1 MWLGVGSQQSR
12 EPDESRPGRRSRSGG
27 RAGKVSFRREAAY
40 PGRGRPGSGRD
51 GRRWGLE
58 SPGWGGEGGGDLWGV
73 RARHRPCWRS
83 LPGVLESLSLKVTN
97 LVSRAVLKEA
107 RPHLQVFQEGAGRG
121 WL

>member
-1 MWLGVGSQQSR
+1 MLWLGAGSQQSR
-12 EPDESRPGRRSRSGG
+12 EPDESRSGRRSGG
-27 RAGKVSFRREAAY
+27 RAGKVSDRREAAY

-58 SPGWGGEGGGDLWGV
+58 SPGGVAGVGGGLWGV
-73 RARHRPCWRS
+73 WARHRPCWRS
-83 LPGVLESLSLKVTN
+83 LPGVLESVPLKVAN